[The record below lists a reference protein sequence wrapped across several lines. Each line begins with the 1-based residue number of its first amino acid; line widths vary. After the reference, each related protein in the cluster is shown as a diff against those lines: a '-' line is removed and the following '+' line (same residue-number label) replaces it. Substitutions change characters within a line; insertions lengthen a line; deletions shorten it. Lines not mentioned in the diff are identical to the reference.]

1 MIIGSMHAHG
11 RDGLR
16 MEISEMGFF
25 FGRRG
30 DDVHEGTNGRDWIFG
45 FGGNDTLLG
54 GFGND
59 LIFGGRGNDLLDGGS
74 GSDFVFGGAGD
85 DVAIHRRDD
94 QSQGWDV
101 YDGGSGTDTLRLE
114 LTSEDWLDEEVQ
126 DDIVAYLDW
135 LEGGGGAGFFGQSY
149 TIEALGLTASR
160 FEALDV
166 YVDGQLIDPRTF
178 GQTVVIDLSGSTD
191 DETIERTDDAD
202 TDIKTGAGNDTIV
215 AGNGQNK
222 IDAGDGDNTV
232 TTGAGDDT
240 ITTGSGK
247 DTITPG
253 DGDDVVRAGG
263 GDDLIIAGEAGGN
276 DFLDGG
282 PGTDTVDYR
291 SLTATEPVV
300 IDLRPLDRSA
310 DSAASALL
318 TLNNLAANTPVGLA
332 NGGPWVDTDVLIS
345 IENATGG
352 MGNDTLIGDANNN
365 VLKGGDGTSTGNDS
379 INGNE
384 GRDFLSGFDGEDT
397 LSGGDDNDLLEG
409 GTGNDTLEGGFG
421 FDRMILAGNQT
432 DYRVT
437 SNGDGTFTVEDII
450 AGRDGIDLI
459 RSVEEL
465 VFADISVN
473 TGDIG
478 GLNEIHGSSASE
490 TLTGSDGRDGLFGK
504 DGDDLLLGLNDA
516 DAFVGGRGNDT
527 MVGSPDSSD
536 DLNFLDDIVN
546 YWRAEDDGVFNGVTV
561 DLANETATDP
571 YGDTDT
577 LIDIERVAA
586 TQFDDLLIGSDN
598 NDRFDPKG
606 GDDTIHGGLGSD
618 DRLQYQLADR
628 FGGTQGIDVTFS
640 QTAEGEGVVN
650 VDPWGGTD
658 VFTGIEMVTGTKFDD
673 TITGGIGSQILRGF
687 RGHDTIDGG
696 DGRDTFEYSRDVS
709 YGGINGVV
717 VDLENL
723 NAQGYAEVTDGFGD
737 TDFLK
742 NIEDIR
748 GTSTADVIR
757 GDAED
762 NRLIGMAGD
771 DLLAGRDGNDRLEGR
786 LGNDTLEGGAG
797 EDELEGD
804 FGEDSLIGGT
814 GNDFMRGGDDA
825 DHFVFNAGDGFDTVA
840 DFDVGED
847 LLVLNGV
854 TVSGFR
860 EEDVGGGSG
869 PDTILELSTGDEI
882 ALWNVSGLTDIS
894 ELFT

>member
-1 MIIGSMHAHG
+1 
-11 RDGLR
+11 
-16 MEISEMGFF
+16 MGFF

-54 GFGND
+54 GLGND

-85 DVAIHRRDD
+85 DVAIHRRDG

-114 LTSEDWLDEEVQ
+114 LTADDWLDEDVQ

-135 LEGGGGAGFFGQSY
+135 LEGGGGAGFFGRSY

-263 GDDLIIAGEAGGN
+263 GDDLIIAGKAGGN

-291 SLTATEPVV
+291 SLTAAEPVV

-310 DSAASALL
+310 DAAASKLL
-318 TLNNLAANTPVGLA
+318 TDNSFAADTPVGLA

-352 MGNDTLIGDANNN
+352 MGNDTLIGDANDN

-379 INGNE
+379 IEGNE

-397 LSGGDDNDLLEG
+397 LSGGDDDDFLEG
-409 GTGNDTLEGGFG
+409 GAGDDTLEGGFG
-421 FDRMILAGNQT
+421 FDQMIASGNRA
-432 DYRVT
+432 DYVIT
-437 SNGDGTFTVEDII
+437 PGNGDGTYTVEDTV
-450 AGRDGIDLI
+450 AGRDGVDVI
-459 RSVEEL
+459 RSVESI
-465 VFADISVN
+465 VFADRTINVGDD
-473 TGDIG
+473 TGRNNIFG
-478 GLNEIHGSSASE
+478 TSASE
-490 TLTGSDGRDGLFGK
+490 TLTGSDNRDGLFGG
-504 DGDDLLLGLNDA
+504 DGDDLLLGLDEE
-516 DAFVGGRGNDT
+516 DTFVGGRGNDT
-527 MVGSPDSSD
+527 MIGSPDNED
-536 DLNFLDDIVN
+536 DLNFLWDTVN
-546 YWRAEDDGVFNGVTV
+546 YTRAEDDGVFNGVTV

-577 LIDIERVAA
+577 LIDIERVFG
-586 TQFDDLLIGSDN
+586 TQFNDLLIGSDDD
-598 NDRFDPKG
+598 DRFDPKG
-606 GDDTIHGGLGSD
+606 GNDTIHGGIGTD
-618 DRLQYQLADR
+618 DRVLYQIADD

-640 QTAEGEGVVN
+640 QTVEGDGVVN
-650 VDPWGGTD
+650 VDPWGDTD
-658 VFTGIEMVTGTKFDD
+658 VFTGIEMLTGTKFDD
-673 TITGGIGSQILRGF
+673 KIIGGIGDQRLRAFEGN
-687 RGHDTIDGG
+687 DTIDGG
-696 DGRDTFEYSRDVS
+696 DGRDLFEYSGDAN
-709 YGGINGVV
+709 YGGFGGVV

-748 GTSTADVIR
+748 GTGTDDVIR
-757 GDAED
+757 GDAAD
-762 NRLIGMAGD
+762 NRLIGNAGD

-797 EDELEGD
+797 EDDLIGD
-804 FGEDSLIGGT
+804 FGADSLIGGT
-814 GNDFMRGGDDA
+814 GSDFMRGGGDA

-840 DFDVGED
+840 DFNVGED

-882 ALWNVSGLTDIS
+882 ALWDVSGLTDIN